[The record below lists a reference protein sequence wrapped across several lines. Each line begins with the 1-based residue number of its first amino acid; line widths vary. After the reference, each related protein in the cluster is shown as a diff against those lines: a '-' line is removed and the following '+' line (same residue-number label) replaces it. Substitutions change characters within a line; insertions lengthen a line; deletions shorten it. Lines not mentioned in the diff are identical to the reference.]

1 MSVLERV
8 DCNAS
13 VFVPSLNKGAG
24 GWLAVNTLNFRSAG
38 LGSNLDVACFF
49 SSLRKQMTFC
59 DATSDFLVK

>member
-38 LGSNLDVACFF
+38 LGSKLDVA
-49 SSLRKQMTFC
+49 L
-59 DATSDFLVK
+59 FL